1 MPDPNERLVRC
12 FASVFPT
19 LPPDGIPLASVD
31 SVEWD
36 SLASVTLVAV
46 LEQEF
51 AIQIDI
57 ADLPELSSFA
67 SVRKYL
73 SDRNVPSLDGMAV

>member
-19 LPPDGIPLASVD
+19 LAPDQIVLASVE
-31 SVEWD
+31 SVPEWD
-36 SLASVTLVAV
+36 SLASVTLIAV

-51 AIQIDI
+51 GMQIDI
-57 ADLPELSSFA
+57 ADLPELNSFA
-67 SVRKYL
+67 AVQKYL
-73 SDRNVPSLDGMAV
+73 SKRDVPSLTA

>member
-1 MPDPNERLVRC
+1 MPDANERLVRC

-19 LPPDGIPLASVD
+19 LSSDRILVANID
-31 SVEWD
+31 SVPEWD

-46 LEQEF
+46 VEQEF
-51 AIQIDI
+51 GIQIDV

-67 SVRKYL
+67 SVQKYL
-73 SDRNVPSLDGMAV
+73 STRDAPSLMA